1 MLITKKHLPRRTFLR
16 GVGVTLALPLLDS
29 MIPAQTLTRKTAAAP
44 SPRLGFVYVPHGAIM
59 DKWTPATEGAGF
71 EFSPI
76 LKPLEPFR
84 DRLNIVSG
92 LGHRA
97 ADSTAV
103 HSLSP
108 TTWLSGVRPKPTQ
121 GTDAFAGVTADQV
134 AAQAIGQ
141 DTPLPSIELAT
152 EDHSGL
158 IGACD
163 RDYGCIYMNT
173 LSWRTPTTP
182 MPMEINPR
190 KVFERMFGEGDSAEA
205 RVRRRHE
212 DGSILDAVTGQ
223 ATALQRDL
231 GAHDRETLDEYLE
244 GVREIERRLTRAET
258 QAAQNAN
265 IDVPEAPSGIPFEYA
280 EHVGLMFDLP

>member
-1 MLITKKHLPRRTFLR
+1 MFITKKHLRRRTFLQ
-16 GVGVTLALPLLDS
+16 GVGAAVALPLLDA
-29 MIPAQTLTRKTAAAP
+29 MVPAFASNVKQT
-44 SPRLGFVYVPHGAIM
+44 PRLGFVYVPHGM
-59 DKWTPATEGAGF
+59 DAY
-71 EFSPI
+71 
-76 LKPLEPFR
+76 
-84 DRLNIVSG
+84 
-92 LGHRA
+92 
-97 ADSTAV
+97 
-103 HSLSP
+103 
-108 TTWLSGVRPKPTQ
+108 
-121 GTDAFAGVTADQV
+121 AGVTADQI
-134 AAQAIGQ
+134 AALAIGQ

-190 KVFERMFGEGDSAEA
+190 KVFERMFGEGDSVEA

-223 ATALQRDL
+223 ATALERDL

-280 EHVGLMFDLP
+280 DHVALMFDLLTLAYRADITRVFTFMMAREVSNRTYTQVGVTEGHHAVSHHQNRQDKLEWLARIQTYHIGLFADFV